1 MFGAGTW
8 KKNQPNTILF
18 VLVDV
23 DGDEVVGLGGGFNVQ
38 ISKAGAP
45 FESGAG
51 SQDEVGSGW
60 YRYVSTAAE
69 ANTSGPVAVIV
80 SAPGTVQQNLEY
92 VVEDRVVTA
101 VAFTYTITSSAGG
114 LPIEGV
120 YVAISTDANGG
131 NVVWTGH
138 TDAFGVA
145 RDRNG
150 NLPRL
155 DPGTYYIFRQRAG
168 FVFDDPDMETIA

>member
-1 MFGAGTW
+1 MFGAGAW
-8 KKNQPNTILF
+8 KKNQPNTLLF
-18 VLVDV
+18 VLVDA
-23 DGDEVVGLGGGFNVQ
+23 DGDEVTGLGDGFSVQ
-38 ISKAGAP
+38 ISKAGAA

-51 SQDEVGSGW
+51 SKDEVGNGW

-80 SAPGTVQQNLEY
+80 TGAGAVQQNLEY

-101 VAFTYTITSSAGG
+101 VEFTYTITSSAGG

-120 YVAISTDANGG
+120 YVAICTDPSGG

-145 RDRNG
+145 RDSNG